1 MTRKQ
6 QEDYEQRSAHLVN
19 WVIAHPL
26 INVHQLCK
34 MAGSDQS
41 GNMHRAL
48 SGERLVS
55 RKYIDAMEKIL
66 KDYGFTPV
74 K

>member
-1 MTRKQ
+1 MITH
-6 QEDYEQRSAHLVN
+6 EQRSAHLVN
-19 WVIAHPL
+19 WIVSHPL

-34 MAGSDQS
+34 MAGSQQS
-41 GNMHRAL
+41 GNLHRAL

-55 RKYIDAMEKIL
+55 RKYIAALEKVL
-66 KDYGFTPV
+66 KDYGFVPL